1 MQNMMEWQV
10 ARHTVA
16 ALAHE
21 INQPLAS
28 VSVLC
33 EAASRMLASEGRLP
47 ATTGERPKQLEQTLQ
62 RMASETERAGAVVR
76 QLMKSV
82 HRPDIALA
90 PVMLCEL
97 LHAVARMFLD
107 ENAFDCRIDIDCSPT
122 IRTVPANR
130 LQLTKVLM
138 NLIGNSAQAMK
149 NAQIVK
155 GKISI
160 GAALAAD
167 GATVVVSV
175 RDTGPGIS
183 ARMQQEIFQPFVT
196 TKSDGLGMGLTISRT
211 LIELHGGTLRCE
223 SQAPA
228 GALFRFTLPVSK
240 ATL

>member
-1 MQNMMEWQV
+1 
-10 ARHTVA
+10 
-16 ALAHE
+16 
-21 INQPLAS
+21 
-28 VSVLC
+28 
-33 EAASRMLASEGRLP
+33 
-47 ATTGERPKQLEQTLQ
+47 
-62 RMASETERAGAVVR
+62 
-76 QLMKSV
+76 MKSV